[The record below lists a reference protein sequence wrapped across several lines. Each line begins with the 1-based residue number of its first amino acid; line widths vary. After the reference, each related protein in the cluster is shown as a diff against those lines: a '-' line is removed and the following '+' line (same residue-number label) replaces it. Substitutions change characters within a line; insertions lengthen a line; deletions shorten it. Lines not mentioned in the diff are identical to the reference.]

1 MAKVVIPNG
10 AEGEEA
16 VYREQVIREY
26 GENPFIE
33 ALPPICAP
41 EEVVE
46 KLAVYPYYSEEER
59 NLDAHYRIHLTQKLF
74 QCFQPLP
81 QHLDLESR
89 ISRVIRQG
97 YLPRNPISKE
107 YVISLKD
114 GYRAV
119 QNCDINAN
127 QHFRSTARG

>member
-26 GENPFIE
+26 SGNPFIE
-33 ALPPICAP
+33 ALPPIYAP

-46 KLAVYPYYSEEER
+46 KLAVYPPYSEEER

-74 QCFQPLP
+74 
-81 QHLDLESR
+81 H
-89 ISRVIRQG
+89 
-97 YLPRNPISKE
+97 
-107 YVISLKD
+107 
-114 GYRAV
+114 
-119 QNCDINAN
+119 
-127 QHFRSTARG
+127 